1 MQKLRKTTIAVVHVS
16 IELGSRAK
24 NIEKVKDSLNKIKDK
39 DVKIVVIP
47 AMINGIPIF
56 TSFARTM
63 KIRRTAEIIPGHTSQ
78 SLDKLSIEF
87 NKNLIVGPILERRGS
102 KVYISSFY
110 IVPHKGV
117 TNIIRHTAASGDF
130 LRSTEL
136 PIIVD
141 NDMKICILYG
151 RDIFLPEVSLSAYL
165 LGIDVAIAY
174 PDLDYD
180 LYKQKIALVTRAL
193 ELNSIVISVGG
204 IITRKGEP
212 LIQLPTIIIDEEG
225 DIVNEISEGD
235 RVILVDIE
243 PKSKRKYID
252 YGRKNLLKKLRKLIA
267 FES

>member
-1 MQKLRKTTIAVVHVS
+1 MQELRKITIAVVHTS
-16 IELGSRAK
+16 IELGSRLK
-24 NIEKVKDSLNKIKDK
+24 NIEKVRESLNKIKDR
-39 DVKIVVIP
+39 DVEIVVIP
-47 AMINGIPIF
+47 AMVNGIPIF

-63 KIRRTAEIIPGHTSQ
+63 KIRRTAEIIPGNTSQ

-87 NKNLIVGPILERRGS
+87 NKKLIVGPILERRGS

-110 IVPHKGV
+110 IAPHKGV

-130 LRSTEL
+130 LRGTEL

-141 NDMKICILYG
+141 NDMRICIFYG

-165 LGIDVAIAY
+165 LGIDIAIAY

-180 LYKQKIALVTRAL
+180 LHKQRIALITRAL
-193 ELNSIVISVGG
+193 ELNSMVISVGG
-204 IITRKGEP
+204 TITRKGEP

-225 DIVNEISEGD
+225 DIVNETSEED
-235 RVILVDIE
+235 KVILVDIE
-243 PKSKRKYID
+243 LKSKKKYID
-252 YGRKNLLKKLRKLIA
+252 YGRKNLLKKLRKLIG